1 MYQIVLCT
9 CPDNEIAEKIATLLV
24 SQKLAACVNLIPGV
38 KSIYQWQG
46 QLMSDN
52 EVQLVIKTST
62 ERFSQINELLNQHHP
77 YDVPEVLALDIEQG
91 SKEYLDW
98 LAHSLNEK

>member
-9 CPDNEIAEKIATLLV
+9 CPDNESAEKIAHLLV

-52 EVQLVIKTST
+52 EVQLVIKTSK
-62 ERFSQINELLNQHHP
+62 ERFSQINDLLDQQHP
-77 YDVPEVLALDIEQG
+77 YDVPELLALDVAQG
-91 SKEYLDW
+91 STSYIEW
-98 LAHSLNEK
+98 LANTLNEK